1 MNIIHVDNQIST
13 STEHNTHLPDI
24 VWGMTYQTH

>member
-1 MNIIHVDNQIST
+1 MNIIDVDKQIST
-13 STEHNTHLPDI
+13 STEHNTHLQDI